1 MYRLFEL
8 RSISLHPVDYNVVKA
23 GHIIMCDTQLCN
35 KVPNASLPVEHGAL
49 KHTALMILLALNVL
63 TVSQANAAIA
73 LDRTR
78 VVFDGAQ
85 KSISLNISNQN
96 KQLPYL
102 AQGWIEDE
110 KGQKIQSP
118 LTVLPPVQRVEP
130 GKPSQVKIQ
139 ALPTVKALP
148 QDRESVYY
156 FNLREIPPK
165 STKPN
170 TLQIALQTRIKLFYR
185 PAGIAIPNNS
195 PPPQESMT
203 LIRQGAVYMVNN
215 PTPYYVTL
223 VDAASTKNGLGV
235 NGFEPMMIAP
245 KSQMPLTVSAAAV
258 GNSPVL
264 TYVNDYGGRPKLS
277 FSCSG
282 STCTVVPDKKA

>member
-1 MYRLFEL
+1 MYQHKF
-8 RSISLHPVDYNVVKA
+8 SF
-23 GHIIMCDTQLCN
+23 
-35 KVPNASLPVEHGAL
+35 GAL
-49 KHTALMILLALNVL
+49 ALLGAL
-63 TVSQANAAIA
+63 TVSQAQAAIA

-85 KSISLNISNQN
+85 NSVSLNVSNQN

-110 KGQKIQSP
+110 QGNKIQSP
-118 LTVLPPVQRVEP
+118 LTVLPPVQRIEP

-139 ALPTVKALP
+139 ALPAAKQLP
-148 QDRESVYY
+148 QDRETVYY

-165 STKPN
+165 SSKPN

-185 PAGIAIPNNS
+185 PAGLGIDTNA
-195 PPPQESMT
+195 PPPQEQLT
-203 LIRQGAVYMVNN
+203 LTKQGDTYVVNN

-223 VDAASTKNGLGV
+223 VDAGSSKSAPVKA
-235 NGFEPMMIAP
+235 FEPMMVPP
-245 KSQMPLTVSAAAV
+245 KGSLPLTVSAASV

-264 TYVNDYGGRPKLS
+264 TYVNDYGGRPQLS

-282 STCTVVPDKKA
+282 NRCTVVPEKKGA